1 MYKTHIN
8 EYEIFYRVLAYGK
21 HSKHITYLSYYSQ
34 KVIVM
39 LEMKLHMIS

>member
-1 MYKTHIN
+1 MYETHIN

-21 HSKHITYLSYYSQ
+21 HSKDITYLCQ